1 MKKFT
6 KYFFLLI
13 TLLISID
20 YFFFYN
26 KIKNYKNDTGFKKN
40 LIVLT
45 GGNHRIK
52 KTLDIFFKLND
63 PEKKLFISG
72 VGKGFNKKVLK
83 NLSKEYKKHFET
95 VECCISFEGRSK
107 NTFSNA
113 KESFIWVKSENID
126 SFVLLTNNY
135 HMPRAMLEF
144 NNVFNNSTITPYV
157 FIDKDNSSFNPV
169 MNLVSEYVKYN
180 LAFARINLS

>member
-1 MKKFT
+1 MKKYT
-6 KYFFLLI
+6 VYFFLLI
-13 TLLISID
+13 TLLIVMD

-26 KIKNYKNDTGFKKN
+26 KIKNYKNDIGFKKN

-52 KTLDIFFKLND
+52 KTLDVFFKIDD

-72 VGKGFNKKVLK
+72 VGKGFNKRVLK
-83 NLSKEYKKHFET
+83 NLSKEYKNYFET
-95 VECCISFEGRSK
+95 IECCISFEGRSK

-113 KESFIWVKSENID
+113 KESFRWVISENID
-126 SFVLLTNNY
+126 SFILLTNNY

-144 NNVFNNSTITPYV
+144 KNIFNDFSITPYV
-157 FIDKDNSSFNPV
+157 FIDKDNSSFNQV
-169 MNLVSEYVKYN
+169 INLISEYMKYN
-180 LAFARINLS
+180 LAFVRVNLS